1 MALQSSGA
9 ISLNEI
15 HIEAGGSSGTT
26 ASIND
31 SDIRGLIDKSSG
43 ATMSFNEWYG
53 ASAFTPR
60 WVGGGG
66 GQRVSMQ
73 YVDVAST
80 GNASDFGDMSSGSQR
95 QICATV
101 SSITR
106 GVYIGG
112 NDNAGMSSM
121 EYITFD
127 TIGNTTDFGDIRNST
142 GTNVGNRNYGAMG
155 ISNDTRGVYAGNAYD
170 YNEIEYITIASTGD
184 SQDFGELNAQG
195 HYIGGSCASSTR
207 GVFGGGYASNGRTE
221 RMSYI
226 TTASTGNSTD
236 YGDLAED
243 LQYKNAGSMGSNTRG
258 IFAGGH
264 HGSENI
270 NDATNGPRDTI
281 EYITIAST
289 GNSTDFGDLSLN
301 RFAAASGSSKTRAL
315 PRCGGYGSYASPSRD
330 TTMDYITIASTG
342 NASDFGDLVDGEQQW
357 TGASNG
363 CGGTSSTS

>member
-31 SDIRGLIDKSSG
+31 SDIRDLIDKSSG

-53 ASAFTPR
+53 ASAFTAR
-60 WVGGGG
+60 WVGAGGG
-66 GQRVSMQ
+66 KRRSMQ
-73 YVDVAST
+73 YVDVATLS
-80 GNASDFGDMSSGSQR
+80 NASDFGDMLYHNNNESR
-95 QICATV
+95 QLCASA

-112 NDNAGMSSM
+112 NSNEALQTL
-121 EYITFD
+121 EYITFA
-127 TIGNTTDFGDIRNST
+127 TTGNGTDFGDC
-142 GTNVGNRNYGAMG
+142 GNNYGSAG
-155 ISNDTRGVYAGNAYD
+155 ISNDTRGVYGGNAYD
-170 YNEIEYITIASTGD
+170 YTEMEYITIASTGNT
-184 SQDFGELNAQG
+184 QDFGNLPTYG
-195 HYIGGSCASSTR
+195 HYGAGSCASSTR
-207 GVFGGGYASNGRTE
+207 GVFCGGYASNGRTE

-226 TTASTGNSTD
+226 TTASTGNASD
-236 YGDLAED
+236 FGDLAED
-243 LQYKNAGSMGSNTRG
+243 LQNKNNGSMGSNTRG
-258 IFAGGH
+258 IICGGH

-289 GNSTDFGDLSLN
+289 GNSTDFGDASLN
-301 RFAAASGSSKTRAL
+301 RFSAASGSSKTRAL
-315 PRCGGYGSYASPSRD
+315 PRCGGYGSYASPSRS

-342 NASDFGDLVDGEQQW
+342 NASDFGDLIDGEQQW
-357 TGASNG
+357 SGASNG

>member
-53 ASAFTPR
+53 ASAFTAR
-60 WVGGGG
+60 WVGAGGG
-66 GQRVSMQ
+66 RRRSMQ
-73 YVDVAST
+73 YVDVATLS
-80 GNASDFGDMSSGSQR
+80 NASDFGDMHFHNNGESR
-95 QICATV
+95 QLCA
-101 SSITR
+101 SCASITR

-112 NDNAGMSSM
+112 NSSEARTTL

-127 TIGNTTDFGDIRNST
+127 TLGDGTDFGDC
-142 GTNVGNRNYGAMG
+142 GNNYGSAG

-170 YNEIEYITIASTGD
+170 YTEMEYITIASTGNT
-184 SQDFGELNAQG
+184 QDFGDLNDQG
-195 HYIGGSCASSTR
+195 HTSAGSCASSTR
-207 GVFGGGYASNGRTE
+207 GCFAGGYASNGRTE
-221 RMSYI
+221 RISYI

-236 YGDLAED
+236 FGDCAED
-243 LQYKNAGSMGSNTRG
+243 LNARANGSMGSNTRG
-258 IFAGGH
+258 LFCAGN
-264 HGSENI
+264 HGSEDQTN
-270 NDATNGPRDTI
+270 AANGPRDTI
-281 EYITIAST
+281 EYITISST
-289 GNSTDFGDLSLN
+289 GNATDFGDALSK
-301 RFAAASGSSKTRAL
+301 RSHPACGSSKTRAL
-315 PRCGGYGSYASPSRD
+315 PRCGGYNYESPGRS

-342 NASDFGDLVDGEQQW
+342 NASDFGDLVDGEMQW
-357 TGASNG
+357 SGASNG